1 MMVGQSASKKN
12 GTKRQR
18 NDTRTRKRF
27 SFCLDVRSRSDR
39 KLMETITALKKQ
51 RLFKRTIV
59 DGIEL
64 ICDLRAGRTTVLD
77 RLFPHVREQL
87 RREEAAKLSAAQSV
101 TAPSLSEEFS
111 QFMRDFAARA
121 QQDQRRPT
129 TNARQLAAGAYP
141 FTRPPLVVE
150 TAAAKANFRETSAT
164 FAANLAGLFDEE
176 EW

>member
-1 MMVGQSASKKN
+1 MVGQSASKKN

-39 KLMETITALKKQ
+39 KLMETTTALKKQ

-87 RREEAAKLSAAQSV
+87 RREEAAKLPDDVRAPFRREQQWESRMIRQALYIVASFLENAAHAIFDRIDMNPHAEPELYVSRECLDEM
-101 TAPSLSEEFS
+101 AAFEAHCRPLS
-111 QFMRDFAARA
+111 
-121 QQDQRRPT
+121 
-129 TNARQLAAGAYP
+129 
-141 FTRPPLVVE
+141 
-150 TAAAKANFRETSAT
+150 
-164 FAANLAGLFDEE
+164 
-176 EW
+176 